1 MPEKT
6 LGLDIGTD
14 TIKVVQVTGGAR
26 DPRVTAFTTI
36 GFKGNEELENSL
48 REICEDDRLRSD
60 TTVSS
65 IDSASF
71 FYRNL
76 KMPFSDP
83 KKIRKIVPFDLEPF
97 IPIPIEQLLVDY
109 LTVFQGD
116 KTDIFAAAVE
126 RRRIRSHLEALQT
139 YHVEPN
145 IVDVEGVPLA
155 VSIIEKIDTSDGI
168 VLDIGNLRTTLVLW
182 KDKTIHLVRSLPFG
196 GNDITQAISE
206 QLHIDPE
213 EAERI
218 KCSLGET
225 KSPLPPLYQR
235 GETTESPPFLGET
248 TESPPFLGETTESP
262 SFLAETTESPPFLG
276 ETTESP
282 PFLGETTESPPFLGE
297 TTESPPFLAETTES
311 PPFLGETTES
321 PPFLGETTESP
332 PFLGETT
339 ESPPFLGETTESPPF
354 LKGDS
359 GGFYR
364 SEKFETKNFQVS
376 DDETVDTEQVSETS
390 EKLDTINDV
399 IGKELVRLCGMV
411 ENTIRAFSAQQG
423 YDYWPDKI
431 YLNGGGVLVPEAKE
445 IISRHLETSVEHVD
459 LKANGAVR
467 IEGGD
472 GKEWRPALMNNAVAL
487 ALRGNKK
494 GRGFNFRQEEFE
506 VRGSLTRYKKE
517 IVSAIAAFAVIIACI
532 VANAGTD
539 FYLLKKKYEKLNS
552 AVVQVF
558 KDTLPDVKRIVNPV
572 QQLKVGISEE
582 KTKKGL
588 VPGSEVGATVVD
600 ILRDISVLIPGSID
614 FKIDTIVFDP
624 DMIQINGDTDNF
636 NTVDSIKNGLQKS
649 SYFGSVDISSAK
661 LDSSGTRVEFKVILS
676 RRKG

>member
-97 IPIPIEQLLVDY
+97 IPLPIEQLLVDY

-139 YHVEPN
+139 YHVDPK
-145 IVDVEGVPLA
+145 IVDVEGIPLA

-196 GNDITQAISE
+196 GNDITRAISE

-225 KSPLPPLYQR
+225 KSQN
-235 GETTESPPFLGET
+235 EIVS
-248 TESPPFLGETTESP
+248 
-262 SFLAETTESPPFLG
+262 A
-276 ETTESP
+276 
-282 PFLGETTESPPFLGE
+282 
-297 TTESPPFLAETTES
+297 
-311 PPFLGETTES
+311 
-321 PPFLGETTESP
+321 
-332 PFLGETT
+332 
-339 ESPPFLGETTESPPF
+339 
-354 LKGDS
+354 GDGS
-359 GGFYR
+359 
-364 SEKFETKNFQVS
+364 N
-376 DDETVDTEQVSETS
+376 VSE
-390 EKLDTINDV
+390 EPDIKV
-399 IGKELVRLCGMV
+399 IKDGAGKEFVRLCGMV
-411 ENTIRAFSAQQG
+411 ENTIRAFCAQQG

-472 GKEWRPALMNNAVAL
+472 GKEWRPALMNNALAL

-517 IVSAIAAFAVIIACI
+517 IVSAIAALAVIIACI
-532 VANAGTD
+532 VANACTD
-539 FYLLKKKYEKLNS
+539 FYLLKGKYEKLNS
-552 AVVQVF
+552 AVIQVF
-558 KDTLPDVKRIVNPV
+558 KDTLPDVKRVVNPV

-588 VPGSEVGATVVD
+588 VSGSEVEATVVD

-676 RRKG
+676 RRGKKI

>member
-36 GFKGNEELENSL
+36 GFQGNEEFENSL
-48 REICEDDRLRSD
+48 REICEDDRFISD

-76 KMPFSDP
+76 KIPFSDP

-97 IPIPIEQLLVDY
+97 IPLPIEQLVVDY
-109 LTVFQGD
+109 VTVFQGD

-126 RRRIRSHLEALQT
+126 RRRIRSHLETLQT
-139 YHVEPN
+139 YHIDPK

-155 VSIIEKIDTSDGI
+155 VSIIEKTDTSDGI

-182 KDKTIHLVRSLPFG
+182 KDKTIHLVRSLSFG

-206 QLHIDPE
+206 QLHIDLD

-225 KSPLPPLYQR
+225 KSP
-235 GETTESPPFLGET
+235 
-248 TESPPFLGETTESP
+248 
-262 SFLAETTESPPFLG
+262 
-276 ETTESP
+276 
-282 PFLGETTESPPFLGE
+282 
-297 TTESPPFLAETTES
+297 
-311 PPFLGETTES
+311 
-321 PPFLGETTESP
+321 
-332 PFLGETT
+332 
-339 ESPPFLGETTESPPF
+339 
-354 LKGDS
+354 
-359 GGFYR
+359 
-364 SEKFETKNFQVS
+364 
-376 DDETVDTEQVSETS
+376 QVSETS
-390 EKLDTINDV
+390 EKLDTINGAV
-399 IGKELVRLCGMV
+399 SKELVRLCDMV
-411 ENTIRAFSAQQG
+411 GNTIRAFSAQHG
-423 YDYWPDKI
+423 YDYRPDKI

-459 LKANGAVR
+459 LKANRAVR
-467 IEGGD
+467 MEAGD
-472 GKEWRPALMNNAVAL
+472 GQEWRPALMNNALAL

-506 VRGSLTRYKKE
+506 VRGSLIRYKKE
-517 IVSAIAAFAVIIACI
+517 IVSAAAALAVIIACI
-532 VANAGTD
+532 VANAYTD
-539 FYLLKKKYEKLNS
+539 YYLLKKRYERLNS
-552 AVVQVF
+552 AVIEVF

-572 QQLKVGISEE
+572 QQLKVRISEE
-582 KTKKGL
+582 KTKKGFL
-588 VPGSEVGATVVD
+588 SGSEGETTVVN
-600 ILRDISVLIPGSID
+600 ILRDISVLIPDSID

>member
-262 SFLAETTESPPFLG
+262 PFLG
-276 ETTESP
+276 
-282 PFLGETTESPPFLGE
+282 
-297 TTESPPFLAETTES
+297 ETTES